1 MSYIQSALDSLNS
14 RYQEIVNLIPDPYYF
29 SDEAETTQDGKN
41 YGIADGGDDMYDGA
55 NFMNT
60 ELTQTYESLLDSG
73 LDGDGEF
80 SIPITHTPASEEGT
94 GDYTDPPK
102 DGVVVDG
109 SDYFGSGSE
118 YFTNMYPDLFVMMA
132 DNISVNEFSIF
143 GNNGA
148 DGSGVD
154 AGTLF
159 PVSANGQ
166 NYTVFYK
173 SVYDAGDPSI
183 NHIMII
189 PGDSSSLTH
198 LYVDDNTN
206 RDGDCAQGISDRGT
220 IFYLLCARENG
231 LQLSIEDAEAIAVKF
246 LEIVGSTGGPTNNYP
261 YPEVIF
267 RVKTF
272 DPLQFVGQNFP
283 DSNINNILLNLQNQT
298 VWIENWPYEL
308 KHGDEFTLYGEQALQ
323 TLNAYSQINQ
333 GGTQLEMLYYGI
345 RGGYSPAGLGGSL
358 HFVNSYLTVP
368 ASSDWAVG
376 TGDFTVE
383 WFQYQFPTGGNE
395 RVFSVN
401 AWPSASIACSMES
414 SENTFY
420 FWTNGNL
427 IDCGDISGIYTSW
440 THIAVCRASGTLTA
454 YVNGSQV
461 YSGANSDDI
470 TDNSNLLYIGTE
482 STRGGSDFLGYITNF
497 QFVKGTALYNAPFTP
512 PTAPITPNANAKLL
526 LLASS
531 DSEKLKDSSSQNKTV
546 TNNGV
551 DWNETTPF

>member
-1 MSYIQSALDSLNS
+1 MYTSNLETKPSWLDYYPNTEKTTVDVNFGFDSSGMWFSGTSDDVSYPIRTTFDIPSDNKT
-14 RYQEIVNLIPDPYYF
+14 EIIATFVQVNNCADHSICIFNPNIEPEWSWGTSTTRIAFQVDCGSPMI
-29 SDEAETTQDGKN
+29 SGITQDGEGAGSDLSIGNTYTCKIV
-41 YGIADGGDDMYDGA
+41 YDPSAGTFSYEVYDGA
-55 NFMNT
+55 SATGVAIN
-60 ELTQTYESLLDSG
+60 SLVLNEV
-73 LDGDGEF
+73 L
-80 SIPITHTPASEEGT
+80 PAGPYRIGFDADQDE
-94 GDYTDPPK
+94 DPTR
-102 DGVVVDG
+102 
-109 SDYFGSGSE
+109 S
-118 YFTNMYPDLFVMMA
+118 YFTY
-132 DNISVNEFSIF
+132 
-143 GNNGA
+143 
-148 DGSGVD
+148 
-154 AGTLF
+154 
-159 PVSANGQ
+159 
-166 NYTVFYK
+166 
-173 SVYDAGDPSI
+173 
-183 NHIMII
+183 
-189 PGDSSSLTH
+189 
-198 LYVDDNTN
+198 
-206 RDGDCAQGISDRGT
+206 
-220 IFYLLCARENG
+220 
-231 LQLSIEDAEAIAVKF
+231 LSISGQK
-246 LEIVGSTGGPTNNYP
+246 SNQYP

-267 RVKTF
+267 RVKTY

-283 DSNINNILLNLQNQT
+283 DSNVNNIIRNLENQT

-323 TLNAYSQINQ
+323 TLNAYSQINP

-345 RGGYSPAGLGGSL
+345 RGGYSPVGLGGSL
-358 HFVNSYLTVP
+358 HFNNSYLTVP

-427 IDCGDISGIYTSW
+427 IDCGNISGIYTSW

-454 YVNGSQV
+454 YVNGTQV

-470 TDNSNLLYIGTE
+470 TDSSNLLYIGTE

-512 PTAPITPNANAKLL
+512 PSAPITPDANAKLL